1 MNDPFERIL
10 ALMRGDL
17 QPAHDVG
24 VSQEFDPQDADLM
37 HDLFGKRMGGPIGDL
52 LQLYRS
58 VMLTKGSFGMDD
70 KRFAELVVPMLK
82 QLHEEAREVFR
93 EDM

>member
-1 MNDPFERIL
+1 MSNPFEPAL

-24 VSQEFDPQDADLM
+24 PSIEFDPFDDDLM
-37 HDLFGKRMGGPIGDL
+37 HDLFGKRMAGPIGDL
-52 LQLYRS
+52 LQLYRA

-70 KRFAELVVPMLK
+70 KRFADLVVPMLK
-82 QLHEEAREVFR
+82 SLHEEAKEVFR